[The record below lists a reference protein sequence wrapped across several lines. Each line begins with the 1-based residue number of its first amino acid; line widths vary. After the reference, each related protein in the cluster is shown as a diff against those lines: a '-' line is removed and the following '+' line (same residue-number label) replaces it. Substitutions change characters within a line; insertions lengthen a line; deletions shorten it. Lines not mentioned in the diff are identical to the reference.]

1 MDTNP
6 SPAPTEKDV
15 LAQGVGQVI
24 GELLGAFL
32 GSINAIRK
40 QPGFDDA
47 AFRTEIEALLK
58 IPGVTQLQEHAFLML
73 LQAPRSQERPKQVEQ

>member
-15 LAQGVGQVI
+15 LAQGIGQVI

-32 GSINAIRK
+32 GSINAIRR

-47 AFRTEIEALLK
+47 AFRSEIEALLK
-58 IPGVTQLQEHAFLML
+58 IPGVTQLQEHAFQML
-73 LQAPRSQERPKQVEQ
+73 LQAPRPRQQPKQPE